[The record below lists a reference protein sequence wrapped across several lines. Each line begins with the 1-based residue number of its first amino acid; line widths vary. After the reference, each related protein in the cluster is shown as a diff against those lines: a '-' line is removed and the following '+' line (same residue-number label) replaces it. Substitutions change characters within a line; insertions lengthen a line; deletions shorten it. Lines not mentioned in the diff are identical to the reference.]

1 MKTNDLGLTILI
13 GTGFIALALAVSDI
27 SPDSTNDSEDNY
39 LPPVHIV
46 SNEVCTDIIMRAP
59 GGLTHHTGLICYNQ
73 EIGWIEMNVQY
84 LSDSTYNQIVQPKK
98 DSLRNVAQQKG
109 MYDAGHDLNWYIRG
123 GI

>member
-1 MKTNDLGLTILI
+1 MRSNDLSLTILTGI
-13 GTGFIALALAVSDI
+13 GFIILALAVSDI
-27 SPDSTNDSEDNY
+27 TNDNAPDKDDRY
-39 LPPVHIV
+39 LPPIHIPVH
-46 SNEVCTDIIMRAP
+46 EVCADVVMRAP
-59 GGLTHHTGLICYNQ
+59 GGLSHHTGLICYNQ

-109 MYDAGHDLNWYIRG
+109 MHDAGHDLNWYIRG